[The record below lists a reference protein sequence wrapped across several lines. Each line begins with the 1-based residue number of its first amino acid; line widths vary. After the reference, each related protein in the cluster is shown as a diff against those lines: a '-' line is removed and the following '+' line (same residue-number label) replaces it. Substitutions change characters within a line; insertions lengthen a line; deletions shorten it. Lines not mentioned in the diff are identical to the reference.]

1 MKLGLKLPLGDLAQ
15 PPTPDAPP
23 AAAKEH
29 QSAAAAAGGGG
40 EEDEWDDDDQ
50 FGVLQAPA
58 ERPTPTYDIKNFAFL
73 NPVVDKQCA
82 EQPFPRR
89 ERPPS
94 PPQYFAGN
102 LKVNHKAEGKQ
113 GARQFQTH
121 PGKRG
126 LAPSTPPPTTTP
138 SSHLALPTRT
148 DDGRGG

>member
-113 GARQFQTH
+113 RSATVSDTSRQAW
-121 PGKRG
+121 PRA
-126 LAPSTPPPTTTP
+126 LDTPPDHNAIFTP
-138 SSHLALPTRT
+138 GPADTYR
-148 DDGRGG
+148 